1 MYGALFVANIC
12 RSGAAGGLEEG
23 GGARNAV
30 RNPAREAQPDPPEDR
45 GGARARVRVV
55 MVGSCCLFGEL
66 LREHV
71 KQIPGL
77 VVRVRPFHDGHS
89 RRAERT
95 ERPDVVVCQLY
106 GSREQMTQQVR
117 AVCGPRARPKV
128 LALLCQAGMR
138 PQVTASRALDVAIV
152 RPADGLAFFLAELGR
167 LLPAGDVKQALL
179 RAGAQARGSRDGRRP
194 SDGRP
199 LTERQLEVLRM
210 AARGWTS
217 RRIAQELGLS
227 TRTVDSHRSNLLKRL
242 GVGSTAEAVRKAI
255 RRGLIT

>member
-1 MYGALFVANIC
+1 M
-12 RSGAAGGLEEG
+12 
-23 GGARNAV
+23 
-30 RNPAREAQPDPPEDR
+30 RNPAREALPATREDT
-45 GGARARVRVV
+45 GGARARVRVA

-77 VVRVRPFHDGHS
+77 VVTVRPFHRERS

-95 ERPDVVVCQLY
+95 ERPDVVICQLC
-106 GSREQMTQQVR
+106 GSRETITQQVR

-128 LALLCQAGMR
+128 LALLCRGEMR
-138 PQVTASRALDVAIV
+138 PQATASGALDAAMV

-179 RAGAQARGSRDGRRP
+179 RAAARARTSEEDLRTP
-194 SDGRP
+194 EKLP
-199 LTERQLEVLRM
+199 LTARQLEVLRL

-217 RRIAQELGLS
+217 RRIAQALALS
-227 TRTVDSHRSNLLKRL
+227 TRTVDCHRSNLLKRL